1 MMLGYKKQTLE
12 ALKQIDFDHFT
23 DVQKIPSALP
33 FGVSG
38 AMEKELNRVL
48 ALYYNRIEWESNS
61 VHLVNQT
68 ISSGLWNMDIGPGNQ
83 VVASY
88 WSDDFRHMIGYHDKT
103 DFPNRLESWSDLLHP
118 EDKDRTLNLFVETLA
133 DPTGKTKYDL
143 EYRLKTKNRGYRWYR
158 AAGNVQRNE
167 KGEPIQFIGIFVDVN
182 DEHESKVALDQLL
195 RRYSAIDKV
204 TTQGSFYIR
213 LARNV
218 LESRENTVWFS
229 DPFRKQLG
237 FLSENDFPNQ
247 LERWFGRIHS
257 DDLPAFTELLNRSIA
272 QQTDWVET
280 DFRVQHR
287 DGNYLWVRVA
297 IHVGQEAAGGA
308 RFVVGVVNDVT
319 ELQSTRKL
327 VEQNMNS
334 HVQSL
339 TECLAKINE
348 IINENTQ
355 AMQLVMSRQ
364 TEMAQILKDSQEQM
378 ERTNNAFNA
387 IQNISRQTNLLS
399 LNASVEAARAG
410 NAGKGFAVV
419 AEEVRSLAQNS
430 DTVSKEISGDLEH
443 MRQYLTNV
451 VKRFELLN
459 EEISNQNT
467 KMLSTKDLVA
477 EIDVTVGGVK
487 DVMDTLLNQ
496 SN

>member
-1 MMLGYKKQTLE
+1 
-12 ALKQIDFDHFT
+12 
-23 DVQKIPSALP
+23 
-33 FGVSG
+33 
-38 AMEKELNRVL
+38 
-48 ALYYNRIEWESNS
+48 
-61 VHLVNQT
+61 
-68 ISSGLWNMDIGPGNQ
+68 
-83 VVASY
+83 
-88 WSDDFRHMIGYHDKT
+88 
-103 DFPNRLESWSDLLHP
+103 
-118 EDKDRTLNLFVETLA
+118 
-133 DPTGKTKYDL
+133 
-143 EYRLKTKNRGYRWYR
+143 
-158 AAGNVQRNE
+158 
-167 KGEPIQFIGIFVDVN
+167 
-182 DEHESKVALDQLL
+182 
-195 RRYSAIDKV
+195 
-204 TTQGSFYIR
+204 
-213 LARNV
+213 
-218 LESRENTVWFS
+218 
-229 DPFRKQLG
+229 
-237 FLSENDFPNQ
+237 
-247 LERWFGRIHS
+247 
-257 DDLPAFTELLNRSIA
+257 
-272 QQTDWVET
+272 
-280 DFRVQHR
+280 
-287 DGNYLWVRVA
+287 
-297 IHVGQEAAGGA
+297 
-308 RFVVGVVNDVT
+308 
-319 ELQSTRKL
+319 
-327 VEQNMNS
+327 MNS

-451 VKRFELLN
+451 VQRFELLN